1 MIKLAL
7 IAFGL
12 LVVQGLLSYRQTIDY
27 QRRVAALRTQG
38 IIGIGVQ
45 RGRIKPG
52 AIAIVVCDPDGTVI
66 KAEKMEGYSIFARF
80 KAVPLLTGKLLKDL
94 QSELN
99 SHKAGNGTKAI
110 LKALEQAEKSL
121 GMA

>member
-12 LVVQGLLSYRQTIDY
+12 LIVQGILSYRQTVGY
-27 QRRVAALRTQG
+27 QRRVVALRSQG
-38 IIGIGVQ
+38 VIGIGVQ

-52 AIAIVVCDPDGTVI
+52 AIAILVCSPEGVVI

-80 KAVPLLTGKLLKDL
+80 KTVPVLIGKQVKDL

-99 SHKAGNGTKAI
+99 SRKAGNGTKAI
-110 LKALEQAEKSL
+110 LKAMEQAEKSL